1 MSNEITVSESPRAG
15 YGPAMRSCNDRQ
27 RRFVISL
34 LETGSDNYTLAARMA
49 GYSGTNNTMSVT
61 AYRLSHDPK
70 IQAAIQEEAKR
81 RLNAGLILATSTL
94 VQHVKNLD
102 AKVSLKAIEM
112 ILNRGGLHAQ
122 SEHKVTVEHQMNE
135 QETVNAI
142 VMMANK
148 MGVNPAQ
155 LLGEAGYKLPAL
167 TDQSNV
173 VEGEYTEVATG
184 ELDYEGLE
192 DCL

>member
-1 MSNEITVSESPRAG
+1 MSNEITVSDSPRAS

-27 RRFVISL
+27 RKFVISL
-34 LETGSDNYTLAARMA
+34 LETGNDNYTLAARMA
-49 GYSGTNNTMSVT
+49 GYSGTSNTISVT

-81 RLNAGLILATSTL
+81 RINAGLILATSTL
-94 VQHVKNLD
+94 VQHVKSID

-122 SEHKVTVEHQMNE
+122 SEHKVTVEHQMSE
-135 QETVNAI
+135 PELLKSIA
-142 VMMANK
+142 VMAQQ
-148 MGVNPAQ
+148 MGVDPKH
-155 LLGEAGYKLPAL
+155 LLGEAGYKVPAL

-173 VEGEYTEVATG
+173 IEGEFTEADVD
-184 ELDYEGLE
+184 LEGLE
-192 DCL
+192 DVL

>member
-1 MSNEITVSESPRAG
+1 MSNEITISNSPAAG
-15 YGPAMRSCNDRQ
+15 YGPAMRACNDRQ

-49 GYSGTNNTMSVT
+49 GYSGTGNTISVT

-81 RLNAGLILATSTL
+81 RIQAGLILATSTL
-94 VQHVKNLD
+94 MVHVKNAD

-112 ILNRGGLHAQ
+112 ILNRGGIHAQ
-122 SEHKVTVEHQMNE
+122 SEHKVTVEHTMNE
-135 QETVNAI
+135 DEMVRSIQ
-142 VMMANK
+142 VMAK
-148 MGVNPAQ
+148 QMGVDPAK
-155 LLGEAGYKLPAL
+155 LLGDAGYAL

-173 VEGEYTEVATG
+173 VEGEFVEVVA
-184 ELDYEGLE
+184 DYEGLE
-192 DCL
+192 DVL